1 MQLNLFGF
9 LGFQSEDPSIEPLCN
24 TRLQWCCW
32 AERRDLVFLTVRRLG
47 WFDQWLK
54 KGREPFPARR
64 LSGRKGR
71 LEPFGRDRVPV
82 TSGWT
87 PVLSRTVH
95 PRTSYLS
102 TRYCGIA
109 VLKMSSLKPKTDAS
123 RSTTARCTIPDRSNL
138 HRPSRARNYIRG
150 LSRRQIADPNKYAH
164 STIAPC
170 AS

>member
-24 TRLQWCCW
+24 TRWQWCCW

-54 KGREPFPARR
+54 RGRSHSRR
-64 LSGRKGR
+64 DGRVAERGR
-71 LEPFGRDRVPV
+71 LEPFGRDRLSIA
-82 TSGWT
+82 TGWT
-87 PVLSRTVH
+87 PVLSRTV
-95 PRTSYLS
+95 PPALRILS

-109 VLKMSSLKPKTDAS
+109 VLTMSSLKPKTGAS
-123 RSTTARCTIPDRSNL
+123 PSTTRRLHDTDRSNP
-138 HRPSRARNYIRG
+138 HRPSRARNYIRAFSG
-150 LSRRQIADPNKYAH
+150 DRLLIRIKSAH
-164 STIAPC
+164 SAIAPC